1 MKKQNITVTGLLLD
15 VRKRASGSMTDE
27 NGREVTWDDADILTL
42 LPYGATKGQLQ
53 KYTIHPKCAKD
64 IYGKTADVNW
74 GAYVELELD
83 NNQITDIN
91 VINDPFVE
99 NIPL

>member
-1 MKKQNITVTGLLLD
+1 MKKQSLTVTGLILD
-15 VRKRASGSMTDE
+15 VRKRPSGSMTDE
-27 NGREVTWDDADILTL
+27 GGREVTWDEADVLTI
-42 LPYGATKGQLQ
+42 LPYGTTRGQLQ
-53 KYTIHPKCAKD
+53 KYTIHPKCVKD
-64 IYGKTADVNW
+64 LYAKTADVNW